1 MTMLE
6 KFNPG
11 DGLAGLLIILSG
23 LFFPVFQTDATAQD
37 IDHWSIGLIADCQ
50 YCNDPG
56 SGARK
61 YALSEHKLQQ
71 CVQHFNSLPLEYV
84 IHLGDFIDRNFE
96 SFAVVKPIYNTL
108 KMPAYHVLGNHDFS
122 VADSLK
128 SQIPQVLGLPSR
140 YYDFTVKGWR
150 FIVLDGN
157 DVSFHAY
164 PDSSEAYQG
173 AVEYY
178 KSHEL
183 TAPQWNG
190 AVGAQQIT
198 WLRDQLENA
207 VTRKESVVLYCHFP
221 VYPDNMHNLWNAN
234 EIVDLLTQY
243 SCVVAYINGHNHE
256 GNYAVK
262 DGVHYLT
269 LKGMVDTED
278 TSYATM
284 QVYEDRLEI
293 KGFGREQDRVLLL
306 RKP

>member
-1 MTMLE
+1 MTISG
-6 KFNPG
+6 KFNLPVCF
-11 DGLAGLLIILSG
+11 AGLLTILCG
-23 LFFPVFQTDATAQD
+23 LFSPTFPTDATGQNM
-37 IDHWSIGLIADCQ
+37 DHWSIGLIADCQ

-56 SGARK
+56 SGVRK
-61 YALSEHKLQQ
+61 YSLSEHKLRQ

-84 IHLGDFIDRNFE
+84 IHLGDFIDRDFE

-108 KMPAYHVLGNHDFS
+108 KMPGYHVLGNHDFS

-128 SQIPQVLGLPSR
+128 NQIPEVLGMPSR

-164 PDSSEAYQG
+164 PDDSKAYQG
-173 AVEYY
+173 VVEYY
-178 KSHEL
+178 KSHQL

-190 AVGAQQIT
+190 AVGAEQIA
-198 WLRDQLENA
+198 WLRDQLEIA
-207 VTRKESVVLYCHFP
+207 ITRKESVVLYCHFP
-221 VYPDNMHNLWNAN
+221 VYPDNMHNLWNAK
-234 EIVDLLTQY
+234 EMVDLLDQY
-243 SCVVAYINGHNHE
+243 ACVVAYINGHNHE

-269 LKGMVDTED
+269 LKGMVDTEE

-293 KGFGREQDRVLLL
+293 KGFGREQDRVLLI